1 MPESI
6 AMLRVHRLFA
16 ALLLSFPLGAAL
28 EAQDVPPIIPQVD
41 EEAKVRAVLE
51 LYLRS
56 HATGEGRHVEQAFHP
71 QLKLWWAQGDSL
83 ATRTAAQY
91 VAGHRGVPAADEAQ
105 RRRWIASVEVFGT
118 AASARI
124 VLDYPT
130 ITYVDFFT
138 LLKINGEWKIVTK
151 TFASQA
157 KPRPAN

>member
-1 MPESI
+1 MRTTL
-6 AMLRVHRLFA
+6 ATL
-16 ALLLSFPLGAAL
+16 ALLLAVAVPAQSQILTQMQE
-28 EAQDVPPIIPQVD
+28 EAQ
-41 EEAKVRAVLE
+41 VRAALE

-56 HATGEGRHVEQAFHP
+56 HATGEGRHVEQVFHP
-71 QLKLWWAQGDSL
+71 QLKLMWVAGDSL

-91 VAGHRGVPAADEAQ
+91 VAGHRGVPASDEAQ
-105 RRRWIASVEVFGT
+105 RRRWIASVEVFGD

-157 KPRPAN
+157 KPRAGN